1 MRRATP
7 LRVLAYEPYPFG
19 QNLGNIRTLLGILQ
33 YAPFSSVYCVVA
45 APFDS
50 ELSDRVRELGSEWV
64 VVPTPS
70 SVGRYGGQ
78 VLGDSLVG
86 RVKTIWNLLWYN
98 RQLYRLLK
106 RRRIDIVYCNSI
118 RSLLTVG
125 IAAMLAGVPR
135 VWYVKGELQN
145 GFLDRLGFL
154 IANRILFFCA
164 PNRDDRYPWLVKLCA
179 RKIDLVNIGLDL
191 DDIARAESL
200 PSSIDAELE
209 RRGGVGIGY
218 LGQMCPAK
226 GVHVL
231 VDAFA
236 RVAPRFPDATLY
248 LFGDPII
255 EEFEPYMEEL
265 RQQVR
270 RLGIEDRVVFAGW
283 RADAFA
289 VVNRMT
295 VMVHPS
301 FSEGFGLAVLE
312 PMAMGKPV
320 IATRVGGLREAVRDG
335 VNGFLVEPGDG
346 DAMAARLDQLLA
358 DPALRGRLGEA
369 ARDTTCAEYA
379 LEDKMHQLYAIWYDV
394 AGERPPASLRSAN
407 AW

>member
-19 QNLGNIRTLLGILQ
+19 QNLGNIRTLLGILRH
-33 YAPFSSVYCVVA
+33 APFSSVYCVVA

-50 ELSDRVRELGSEWV
+50 ELSERVRALGSEWV
-64 VVPTPS
+64 VVPAPH

-78 VLGDSLVG
+78 VLSDSIVG
-86 RVKTIWNLLWYN
+86 RAKTIWNLFGYN
-98 RQLYRLLK
+98 LCVYRLLK
-106 RRRIDIVYCNSI
+106 RRHIDIVYCNSI
-118 RSLLTVG
+118 RSLMTVG
-125 IAAMLAGVPR
+125 FAAILARVPR
-135 VWYVKGELQN
+135 AWYVKGELQN

-164 PNRDDRYPWLVKLCA
+164 PNRDDRYPWLA
-179 RKIDLVNIGLDL
+179 RWFSRKINIVNIGLDL
-191 DDIARAESL
+191 EEVARAESA
-200 PSSIDAELE
+200 PSSIDDELA
-209 RRGGVGIGY
+209 RRGGVGVGY

-236 RVAPRFPDATLY
+236 RVAPRFPDASLY

-255 EEFEPYMEEL
+255 EEFEPYIGEL
-265 RQQVR
+265 QQQTR

-283 RADAFA
+283 RTDAFA

-312 PMAMGKPV
+312 PMALGKPV

-335 VNGFLVEPGDG
+335 ENGFLVEPGD
-346 DAMAARLDQLLA
+346 AEAIAVRLEQLLA
-358 DPALRGRLGEA
+358 DPALRRRLGEA
-369 ARDTTCAEYA
+369 ARATVYAEYA
-379 LEDKMHQLYAIWYDV
+379 LEEKMRQLFAIWHDV
-394 AGERPPASLRSAN
+394 AGQPPLAAGAAR